1 MTPRFWAFTLQ
12 WSRIGVNTAVF
23 LLAARF
29 LTLSEIGSF
38 ATVFAPIKLAQGVH
52 KVGIVEAVLIRKPS
66 AIRLNAMFGFS
77 IVSGLLVAAA
87 FCLFAQ
93 LTNLPWSLSILGLI
107 PIFLGF
113 SAVSEGLL
121 RKQMR
126 FRAMATRTLF
136 SQGVAGFVTFFA
148 ISKGAGAEALVAF
161 AMINVTLSALVSI
174 TLAGWWPSANATT
187 KQMLQTSKLVLK
199 IAGRDTL
206 NSGVLPMA
214 QIAIGLRFGLAEAGA
229 FQIALRMLGMI
240 DALTLSPLR
249 LHILPHLAGMNDR
262 EAFKKQTIVTF
273 KLSMCLSC
281 WIVFGA
287 AAVEGDFLVLLIGN
301 ENATTSAPA
310 FTALIPLSLCA
321 AAAMPFAQ
329 ALIADG
335 HVGFVLKRAVV
346 LMTLSAV
353 WTLGGLFYSALGIC
367 IALTLAGLSTLIW
380 FLLCALPR
388 LGHDYSALLIG
399 LVPIAAGAIMWGLLY
414 GLDLEILPAIIIGTA
429 VYIATLNCAFFANRG
444 MSQK

>member
-1 MTPRFWAFTLQ
+1 
-12 WSRIGVNTAVF
+12 
-23 LLAARF
+23 
-29 LTLSEIGSF
+29 
-38 ATVFAPIKLAQGVH
+38 
-52 KVGIVEAVLIRKPS
+52 
-66 AIRLNAMFGFS
+66 
-77 IVSGLLVAAA
+77 
-87 FCLFAQ
+87 
-93 LTNLPWSLSILGLI
+93 
-107 PIFLGF
+107 
-113 SAVSEGLL
+113 
-121 RKQMR
+121 
-126 FRAMATRTLF
+126 
-136 SQGVAGFVTFFA
+136 
-148 ISKGAGAEALVAF
+148 
-161 AMINVTLSALVSI
+161 
-174 TLAGWWPSANATT
+174 
-187 KQMLQTSKLVLK
+187 
-199 IAGRDTL
+199 
-206 NSGVLPMA
+206 
-214 QIAIGLRFGLAEAGA
+214 
-229 FQIALRMLGMI
+229 
-240 DALTLSPLR
+240 
-249 LHILPHLAGMNDR
+249 
-262 EAFKKQTIVTF
+262 
-273 KLSMCLSC
+273 MCLSC

-287 AAVEGDFLVLLIGN
+287 AAVGGDFLVLLIGN